1 MKALRISQQITPERD
16 SLEAFFDD
24 VAKYEELSITQ
35 EVALSKIIHWELL
48 SSDEADSLR
57 RLVDWKRHRDT
68 LIIKKEELS
77 NTLDWNIW
85 DNKKDLK
92 KIKWED
98 LWITKQDA
106 IQILTKCN
114 LRFVVSVAKQYKKMN
129 PRISLWELINEWSY
143 WIIKAAPRFDHTRW
157 FKFISYGVWWIRQSI
172 LQFLWL
178 NKPIRLP
185 ASQKLLIE
193 KIFKY
198 EDECLKTK
206 GYLPT
211 KEDIINELHITED
224 QYELYLKACWTL
236 EMSSLNA
243 SLADDD
249 DRTLLDKVH
258 SENEEE
264 QADYRIIQ
272 EEEIQKMMNAIEQLN
287 NKKQTARQGK
297 ILSLSSW
304 FNPEWIEYT
313 NAQIATILG
322 ISESSVRQS
331 LSKAREKVA
340 ARVGFELSN
349 WSRKKNKDQQS
360 SEKIDID
367 TLKSEIESA
376 LEQLRNKKPLQTENQ
391 YKVFSLYSW
400 LNNKWRPLSIQ
411 EIVEE
416 IGKEEQSVRQTLRN
430 AKKKMAGI
438 LGINP
443 SKMNDILNCLRNSY
457 AEDIVSDFS
466 E

>member
-1 MKALRISQQITPERD
+1 MKALQISQQITAERD
-16 SLEAFFDD
+16 SLEAFFKD
-24 VAKYEELSITQ
+24 VASYEELSITQ

-57 RLVDWKRHRDT
+57 LLVDWKRHRDT

-193 KIFKY
+193 RIFRY
-198 EDECLKTK
+198 EDWCLKTK

-211 KEDIINELHITED
+211 KEDIMKEFDITED

-243 SLADDD
+243 SLDDG
-249 DRTLLDKVH
+249 DRTLLDKIH
-258 SENEEE
+258 SNYDNE
-264 QADYRIIQ
+264 QPDYYIIQ
-272 EEEIQKMMNAIEQLN
+272 EDETNRIMTVIEQL
-287 NKKQTARQGK
+287 KSKPQTKRQGE

-304 FNPEWIEYT
+304 FNSEWIEYT
-313 NAQIATILG
+313 NAQIATLFG
-322 ISESSVRQS
+322 ISEWSVRQT
-331 LSKAREKVA
+331 LSTA
-340 ARVGFELSN
+340 
-349 WSRKKNKDQQS
+349 RKKIAKMLGIYLPKKSNKYQQS

-367 TLKSEIESA
+367 TRRSRIESA
-376 LEQLRNKKPLQTENQ
+376 LEQLKNKKPLQTENQ

-400 LNNKWRPLSIQ
+400 LNDKWRPLSIQ

-416 IGKEEQSVRQTLRN
+416 IGKEEPSVRQTLRH
-430 AKKKMAGI
+430 AKIKIAGI
-438 LGINP
+438 LGINS
-443 SKMNDILNCLRNSY
+443 SKMNDILNCLRDSY
-457 AEDIVSDFS
+457 AENTFSDFS

>member
-1 MKALRISQQITPERD
+1 MRALKISQQITERD
-16 SLEAFFDD
+16 WLEAFFEDIAGYD
-24 VAKYEELSITQ
+24 RLSITQ
-35 EVALSKIIHWELL
+35 EVALSKIIQWKPL
-48 SSDEADSLR
+48 SSDEEESLK
-57 RLVDWKRHRDT
+57 DIINWKQYRY
-68 LIIKKEELS
+68 IFVIKSRKELAS
-77 NTLDWNIW
+77 TLDWNIW
-85 DNKKDLK
+85 DTKEWSKKWNSLK
-92 KIKWED
+92 
-98 LWITKQDA
+98 ITKEQA
-106 IQILTKCN
+106 KQVLTVCN
-114 LRFVVSVAKQYKKMN
+114 LRFVVSVAKQYKNWKWV
-129 PRISLWELINEWSY
+129 IFSELINEWST
-143 WIIKAAPRFDHTRW
+143 WLIEAAERFDDTRW
-157 FKFISYGVWWIRQSI
+157 FKFISYAIWWIRQKI
-172 LQFLWL
+172 LQSLWQ
-178 NKPIRLP
+178 NRPIRLP

-193 KIFKY
+193 RIFRY
-198 EDECLKTK
+198 EDWCLKIK

-211 KEDIINELHITED
+211 KEDIMKEFDITED

-243 SLADDD
+243 SLDDD
-249 DRTLLDKVH
+249 GDRTLLDKVH

-304 FNPEWIEYT
+304 FNPEWIGYT

-340 ARVGFELSN
+340 AMVGFELSN

-400 LNNKWRPLSIQ
+400 LNDKWRPLSIQ

-430 AKKKMAGI
+430 AKKKMAEI
-438 LGINP
+438 LGISF

-457 AEDIVSDFS
+457 AEDTVSDFS